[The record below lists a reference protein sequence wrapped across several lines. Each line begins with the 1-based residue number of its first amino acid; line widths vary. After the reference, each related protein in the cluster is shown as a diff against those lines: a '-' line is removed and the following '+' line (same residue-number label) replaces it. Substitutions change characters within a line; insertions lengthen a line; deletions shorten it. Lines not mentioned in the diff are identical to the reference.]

1 VNPLQEQ
8 VNEKTVAIGV
18 KAVKITA
25 RLLAKAMQEF
35 LKKAREP
42 TFNTGKQSLQSLQK
56 HRASLSDIE
65 ISGDNIGSFSRIARK
80 HNVDFALKKDS
91 SVTPPKWMVFF
102 KAKDAD
108 ALTASFNE
116 YSKIQLKQ
124 KNRKPSLHT
133 ALEKAKELVGQI
145 APPVR
150 NRSKGGH
157 EL

>member
-1 VNPLQEQ
+1 
-8 VNEKTVAIGV
+8 
-18 KAVKITA
+18 
-25 RLLAKAMQEF
+25 MQEF

-42 TFNTGKQSLQSLQK
+42 TFKTGKQSLQSLQK
-56 HRASLSDIE
+56 HGASLTDIE
-65 ISGDNIGSFSRIARK
+65 ISGDNIGSFNRIARR

-91 SVTPPKWMVFF
+91 SATPPKWMVFF
-102 KAKDAD
+102 KAKDSD

-116 YSKIQLKQ
+116 YSKIQLKH
-124 KNRKPSLHT
+124 KNRKPSLLA
-133 ALEKAKELVGQI
+133 ALEKAKELAGQI